1 MSIVTNQNNSL
12 IFNKSFAITLQRTLR
27 IPDDGNTYPLPPG
40 LGRFPICRV
49 HDCQATVPPAW
60 LEHGGVFIPMYQR
73 EAMWLSLQSLSG
85 KPHALKIAVGK
96 VNAVS
101 GKHWDQQLRAGEN
114 DYLVSPP
121 QPWLDGINTGTGHIR
136 QFVAMPLG
144 MGYTVE
150 GQVTGQETFGGIQII
165 VYAPKPGQFPD
176 RIESPQ
182 GWMTKAAFADSDVR
196 GASSSGEMGLAAG
209 GKMKQK
215 IYPDPHGIGTWDET
229 NYSRVY
235 IHIVNSLMYREITGQ
250 EPPSTPITAKTY
262 AQQGLPWFDI
272 YDDNMGD
279 IESPTVLQQ
288 VKPVKEMDKQQGY
301 SSQQDDEP
309 VNVPAGK
316 VVKYKIAD
324 KSEVVDGHW

>member
-1 MSIVTNQNNSL
+1 
-12 IFNKSFAITLQRTLR
+12 
-27 IPDDGNTYPLPPG
+27 
-40 LGRFPICRV
+40 
-49 HDCQATVPPAW
+49 
-60 LEHGGVFIPMYQR
+60 
-73 EAMWLSLQSLSG
+73 
-85 KPHALKIAVGK
+85 
-96 VNAVS
+96 
-101 GKHWDQQLRAGEN
+101 
-114 DYLVSPP
+114 
-121 QPWLDGINTGTGHIR
+121 
-136 QFVAMPLG
+136 
-144 MGYTVE
+144 
-150 GQVTGQETFGGIQII
+150 
-165 VYAPKPGQFPD
+165 
-176 RIESPQ
+176 
-182 GWMTKAAFADSDVR
+182 
-196 GASSSGEMGLAAG
+196 
-209 GKMKQK
+209 MKQK